1 MALNVLTVGLG
12 GAIGAALRYLLG
24 LLPIKSQSGFP
35 WITFFINILG
45 AFGIGLIACSVIKS
59 NALSPRMVLFL
70 KVGICGGFTTF
81 STFSLESYNLLSNG
95 KVLVAIVYMISSV
108 VCGVLATWAA
118 FALVK

>member
-1 MALNVLTVGLG
+1 MALNVLSVGLG
-12 GAIGAALRYLLG
+12 GAIGAVLRYVLG

-45 AFGIGLIACSVIKS
+45 AFCIGIIACSVIKY
-59 NALSPRMVLFL
+59 NNLSPRMVLFL

-81 STFSLESYNLLSNG
+81 STFSLESYNLLTSG
-95 KVLVAIVYMISSV
+95 KVFLAILYMILSV
-108 VCGVLATWAA
+108 ILGVFATWAA